1 MSDILC
7 SFNNFMNMSFDRLIN
22 EFISAF
28 NQKRDAEK
36 NRSKNSDREYLKE
49 SEILVDTLLGRLKYY
64 PNKLK
69 LTDEERKIK
78 DRIQKM
84 NQEEVF
90 NYLNILNKD
99 RLQFNSNTPIFTT
112 NSKVNKKGQR
122 VSFIDSLK
130 ELDGGKK
137 CIKGGGKK
145 TLLLKVPELPEHIVI
160 IDDIINS
167 HELKLVKNKR
177 NPDSK
182 FAVITYWWGRGN
194 KNKNTQ
200 SPCPE
205 DLKPGNSL
213 KKEPM
218 LFEDMIEIWKKTCE
232 QFGCH
237 YLVEEY
243 PEFAKPGMYQ
253 HAINGKP
260 LFILRA
266 LETCSKAGL
275 NGVVYIDGDMS
286 VNSYPHIFDMNNVD
300 FMARGWN
307 IDPRSSD
314 KYQEEICFDP
324 YIFETSGGI
333 MYFGDSLYARQL
345 LNIWKIASGKKVN
358 QGKADDRI
366 ISLIFTSL
374 NLFVPY
380 NIIQLPVEYLW
391 LTDIYS
397 QDKGGHIV
405 NDDRGKLYF
414 EHPACLTGEER
425 AADQGAASDRQPKFY
440 DELVEYNIQCE
451 NPGGIF
457 YEFVFFDNEKAVES
471 YDKYLKYLSK
481 ASFSKEEEPPYYIV
495 SYNNHYG
502 LHNDIVQK
510 NLGVLS
516 SYYKDIKETAFL
528 NFVLNSNLERISTK
542 VIYRDYVTVYADKKQ
557 NNNDIVRI
565 LGHLING
572 DDVLYLPGDYNDDND
587 IMQYEIKLGND
598 DLLDGGYIKKLK
610 AGGLKNSGWQELHF
624 NLEDSK
630 KRKKLVNYLL
640 TNVPIGCELVCY
652 NDAPERKDDMDKY
665 KPSFVKNSPMYF
677 ASTSKVLRHLLLMS
691 ADINNKVVNV
701 NYKNKYKKIEAGIN
715 DVFKSSFI
723 FLSRIRCNWLDV
735 NDVK

>member
-49 SEILVDTLLGRLKYY
+49 SEVLVDTLLGRIKYY

-69 LTDEERKIK
+69 LTDEEKNIK

-84 NQEEVF
+84 SQEEVF
-90 NYLNILNKD
+90 NYLNMLNKG
-99 RLQFNSNTPIFTT
+99 RIQFSNTNTNINTPIFTT

-122 VSFIDSLK
+122 VSFIESLK

-137 CIKGGGKK
+137 TTKTSITKSKKCIKGGDKK
-145 TLLLKVPELPEHIVI
+145 TLLLKVPELPEHVVI

-213 KKEPM
+213 KREPM

-232 QFGCH
+232 KFGCH

-253 HAINGKP
+253 QAINGKP
-260 LFILRA
+260 LFILKA

-314 KYQEEICFDP
+314 AYKEEICFDP

-397 QDKGGHIV
+397 QDKGGHIL
-405 NDDRGKLYF
+405 NSDRGSLYF

-457 YEFVFFDNEKAVES
+457 YEFVFFDNENAALS
-471 YDKYLKYLSK
+471 YKSYLEYLSQ
-481 ASFSKEEEPPYYIV
+481 ASFSNEVESPYYIV
-495 SYNNHYG
+495 KYNNHYG

-510 NLGVLS
+510 NLGLLRGN
-516 SYYKDIKETAFL
+516 YKNIKQNDFL
-528 NFVLNSNLERISTK
+528 NFVLNSNLERISSK
-542 VIYRDYVTVYADKKQ
+542 VIYRDYITVYADKRQ

-565 LGHLING
+565 LGHLMNG
-572 DDVLYLPGDYNDDND
+572 DDVLYLPGNYNDD
-587 IMQYEIKLGND
+587 IMAYEIQM
-598 DLLDGGYIKKLK
+598 DGGALTLDKKM
-610 AGGLKNSGWQELHF
+610 
-624 NLEDSK
+624 
-630 KRKKLVNYLL
+630 VNYLL
-640 TNVPIGCELVCY
+640 TNVPIGCELICY
-652 NDAPERKDDMDKY
+652 NDAPERQDDMDKY
-665 KPSFVKNSPMYF
+665 KPSFVKNAPMYF

-691 ADINNKVVNV
+691 ADINEKVVTV
-701 NYKNKYKKIEAGIN
+701 NGKKIGAGIN

>member
-7 SFNNFMNMSFDRLIN
+7 PFNNILKMSYERLIN
-22 EFISAF
+22 EYVAAY
-28 NQKRDAEK
+28 NQLLGALK
-36 NRSKNSDREYLKE
+36 NKVTNSDKSYIEDSHNLVNI
-49 SEILVDTLLGRLKYY
+49 ILS
-64 PNKLK
+64 
-69 LTDEERKIK
+69 
-78 DRIQKM
+78 
-84 NQEEVF
+84 
-90 NYLNILNKD
+90 
-99 RLQFNSNTPIFTT
+99 RLQFYPDKLLKEDEKKIKAFVKTQRDPMFVYEYLSELNKKRVQFNNNTNVNTPIFTV
-112 NSKVNKKGQR
+112 NSVIDKKGKR
-122 VSFIDSLK
+122 VNFLDSLK
-130 ELDGGKK
+130 TLDGGKKKTIPKPKTKK
-137 CIKGGGKK
+137 CIKGGDKG
-145 TLLLKVPELPEHIVI
+145 TLLLKVPELPEHVVI

-167 HELKLVKNKR
+167 HDLKLVKNKR

-218 LFEDMIEIWKKTCE
+218 LFEDMIEIWKNTCDKI
-232 QFGCH
+232 GCH

-253 HAINGKP
+253 QAINGKP

-275 NGVVYIDGDMS
+275 TGVVYIDGDMS

-314 KYQEEICFDP
+314 KYQDDICFDP

-333 MYFGDSLYARQL
+333 MYFGDSVYARQL
-345 LNIWKIASGKKVN
+345 LNIWKVASGKKVN

-391 LTDIYS
+391 LTDIYAEN
-397 QDKGGHIV
+397 KGGHIL
-405 NDDRGKLYF
+405 NTDRGNLYF

-425 AADQGAASDRQPKFY
+425 AADQGASFNRQPKFY

-451 NPGGIF
+451 NYGGVF
-457 YEFVFFDNEKAVES
+457 YEYVFFDNIKAAES
-471 YDKYLKYLSK
+471 YRSYLKYLSG
-481 ASFSKEEEPPYYIV
+481 ATFSDGETQPYDIIEYKD
-495 SYNNHYG
+495 HYG
-502 LHNDIVQK
+502 LHDETVQK
-510 NLGVLS
+510 NLGVLRG
-516 SYYKDIKETAFL
+516 YYKNVKENEFL
-528 NFVLNSNLERISTK
+528 NYVLNSNLERAPSK
-542 VIYRDYVTVYADKKQ
+542 VIYRNYVTLYADKRQ
-557 NNNDIVRI
+557 NNDIVRI
-565 LGHLING
+565 LGHLVNG
-572 DDVLYLPGDYNDDND
+572 DDVLYLPGKYDND
-587 IMQYEIKLGND
+587 IMAYEIPM
-598 DLLDGGYIKKLK
+598 DGGALTMDKKM
-610 AGGLKNSGWQELHF
+610 
-624 NLEDSK
+624 
-630 KRKKLVNYLL
+630 VNHLL
-640 TNVPIGCELVCY
+640 TNVPIGCELICY

-665 KPSFVKNSPMYF
+665 KPNFVKDAPMYF

-691 ADINNKVVNV
+691 GDINKKNINV
-701 NYKNKYKKIEAGIN
+701 NGRNLEVGFN
-715 DVFKSSFI
+715 DVFRSSFI
-723 FLSRIRCNWLDV
+723 FLSRIRCNWLDI
-735 NDVK
+735 DDIK

>member
-49 SEILVDTLLGRLKYY
+49 SEVLVDTLLGRIKYY

-69 LTDEERKIK
+69 LTDEEKNIK

-84 NQEEVF
+84 SQEEVF
-90 NYLNILNKD
+90 NYLNMLNKG
-99 RLQFNSNTPIFTT
+99 RIQFSNTNTNINTPIFTT

-122 VSFIDSLK
+122 VSFIESLK

-137 CIKGGGKK
+137 TTKTSITKSKKCIKGGDKK
-145 TLLLKVPELPEHIVI
+145 TLLLKVPELPEHVVI

-213 KKEPM
+213 KREPM

-232 QFGCH
+232 KFGCH

-253 HAINGKP
+253 QAINGKP
-260 LFILRA
+260 LFILKA

-314 KYQEEICFDP
+314 AYKEEICFDP

-397 QDKGGHIV
+397 QDKGGHIL
-405 NDDRGKLYF
+405 NSDRGSLYF

-457 YEFVFFDNEKAVES
+457 YEFVFFDNENAALS
-471 YDKYLKYLSK
+471 YKSYLEYLSQ
-481 ASFSKEEEPPYYIV
+481 ASFSNEEESPYYIV
-495 SYNNHYG
+495 KYNNHYG

-510 NLGVLS
+510 NLGLLRGN
-516 SYYKDIKETAFL
+516 YKNIKQNDFL
-528 NFVLNSNLERISTK
+528 NFVLNSNLERISSK
-542 VIYRDYVTVYADKKQ
+542 VIYRDYITVYADKRQ

-565 LGHLING
+565 LGHLMNG
-572 DDVLYLPGDYNDDND
+572 DDVLYLPGNYNDD
-587 IMQYEIKLGND
+587 IMAYEIQM
-598 DLLDGGYIKKLK
+598 DGGALTLDKKM
-610 AGGLKNSGWQELHF
+610 
-624 NLEDSK
+624 
-630 KRKKLVNYLL
+630 VNYLL
-640 TNVPIGCELVCY
+640 TNVPIGCELICY
-652 NDAPERKDDMDKY
+652 NDAPERQDDMDKY
-665 KPSFVKNSPMYF
+665 KPSFVKNAPMYF

-691 ADINNKVVNV
+691 ADINEKVVTV
-701 NYKNKYKKIEAGIN
+701 NGKKIGAGIN

>member
-1 MSDILC
+1 
-7 SFNNFMNMSFDRLIN
+7 MNMSFDRLIN

-49 SEILVDTLLGRLKYY
+49 SEVLVDTLLGRIKYY

-69 LTDEERKIK
+69 LTDEEKNIK

-84 NQEEVF
+84 SQEEVF
-90 NYLNILNKD
+90 NYLNMLNKG
-99 RLQFNSNTPIFTT
+99 RIQFSNTNTNINTPIFTT

-122 VSFIDSLK
+122 VSFIESLK
-130 ELDGGKK
+130 ELDGGKKTTKTSITKSRK

-145 TLLLKVPELPEHIVI
+145 TLLLKVPELPEHVVI

-205 DLKPGNSL
+205 DLKQGNSL
-213 KKEPM
+213 KREPM

-232 QFGCH
+232 KFGCH

-314 KYQEEICFDP
+314 AYKDEICFDP

-397 QDKGGHIV
+397 QDKGGHIL
-405 NDDRGKLYF
+405 NSDRGSLYF

-457 YEFVFFDNEKAVES
+457 YEFVFFDNENAALS
-471 YDKYLKYLSK
+471 YKSYLEYLSQ
-481 ASFSKEEEPPYYIV
+481 ASFSNEEDSPYYIV
-495 SYNNHYG
+495 KYDKHYD

-510 NLGVLS
+510 NLGLLMGN
-516 SYYKDIKETAFL
+516 YKNVKQNEFL
-528 NFVLNSNLERISTK
+528 NFVLNSNLERISSK
-542 VIYRDYVTVYADKKQ
+542 VIYRDYITVYADKRQ

-565 LGHLING
+565 LSYLMNG
-572 DDVLYLPGDYNDDND
+572 DDVLYLPEDYNDKD
-587 IMQYEIKLGND
+587 IMQYEINLGND
-598 DLLDGGYIKKLK
+598 DLLDGGNIKKLK
-610 AGGLKNSGWQELHF
+610 TGGVKNSGWQALHF
-624 NLEDSK
+624 NLEDEKRMK
-630 KRKKLVNYLL
+630 KMVNYLL
-640 TNVPIGCELVCY
+640 TNVPIGCELICY

-665 KPSFVKNSPMYF
+665 KPSFVKNAPMYF

-691 ADINNKVVNV
+691 ADINEKFVTVNG
-701 NYKNKYKKIEAGIN
+701 KKIGAGIN